1 MQKIAYFFL
10 IGGVLLFTEALM
22 DSLGEL
28 FLKASKVLNHFVE
41 AVEKFGLPSRVQVT
55 TELRMLLWQGN

>member
-1 MQKIAYFFL
+1 
-10 IGGVLLFTEALM
+10 M

-41 AVEKFGLPSRVQVT
+41 TVEKFGLPSRVQVT